1 MSYEVTFNVMRNN
14 SVTVCDTGGWNLLKR
29 LMKAFAP
36 NSDESP
42 DQRHQELSEGEMV
55 LIFSGKKISVRQRQ
69 RLSDSHAS
77 VFIYVEWRVQRY

>member
-1 MSYEVTFNVMRNN
+1 MT
-14 SVTVCDTGGWNLLKR
+14 
-29 LMKAFAP
+29 

-69 RLSDSHAS
+69 RLWIELRLSDSAFTRQRVHLRRTEIGMAS
-77 VFIYVEWRVQRY
+77 PAVLTLVFADARR